1 MPEVTPAEAAPQL
14 SPAERADHPPVDP
27 EAELREAI
35 RHLGRLLG
43 ETLAELRGPAALA
56 RIEQTR
62 QAAVALRQGRLEG
75 GRDAFAASIAALDLG
90 ELELLAEGFTDFFH
104 LENAAE
110 EQHRIRALRAR
121 DRGGA
126 PVDASV
132 AAACAELHRQG
143 AGAAE
148 VQALLDRLLVMPV
161 LTAHPTE
168 ARRRTVLDHLARVS
182 QVLAAQDD
190 PRAGVRERAALEER
204 LREVVMGLAATRK
217 SRSARPSA
225 LDEVRA
231 GLIVFERTL
240 LDAVP
245 AVYRSLAR
253 GLAAT
258 WPGAGFRIPPFL
270 RFGTWIG
277 GDRDGNP
284 FVTAEVT
291 RAALERHRSLALARH
306 AADVGALFS
315 ELSASAGGLTGS
327 EREALEESI
336 AADRERLPDLPSAA
350 RWQRGEERWREKLA
364 YVAARLAAARSRGEG
379 GYPDAEAYLADL
391 ELLQRTLTAAGL
403 GRLARGAL
411 EDARRRA
418 EVFGFHLASLDLRQ
432 HSDVHARVVAEL
444 LSRGGTPGYLDLDE
458 GRRQALLSEL
468 LSRGSLPHPERRG
481 LSPEA
486 REALATLEVV
496 GRARRD
502 GGPAACERY
511 VVSFTRSVSD
521 LLEVAFL
528 ARSARLAPDELRPVP
543 LLEQLEDL
551 ENAAALAQG
560 ILAAPAL
567 RASLRGELEV
577 MLGYSD
583 SGKQV
588 GYVPSRAALH
598 KAQLALAQ
606 VAEAE
611 GLVLTIFHGRG
622 GAVGRGGGP
631 SNRAIRA
638 QPRSALRGRFRVTEQ
653 GETVAARYGRLE
665 IAVRDLEQMVNGVLC
680 TSIGA
685 TERAADAATG
695 EREELLD
702 RTATAALAA
711 YRNLTADPR
720 RLARYALRA
729 TPLAEVPELRFASRP
744 ASRSADL
751 SLDSLRAIPWVF
763 AWNQSRHGIPGWF
776 GLGSALSALLS
787 EVGVERTR
795 ALYREWPFLRGVVD
809 DARLALT
816 QADLDVAEH
825 YARLAGPEDQP
836 VMEAIRAEH
845 GRTREALRALTG
857 DERLL
862 GPWPAVEKAAARR
875 NPYVDVLSHVQV
887 ELLRRLRATGGEE
900 QARVHEALRLTV
912 NGIAAGLQTVG

>member
-1 MPEVTPAEAAPQL
+1 MPEVL
-14 SPAERADHPPVDP
+14 
-27 EAELREAI
+27 EAEPAPPPSSVGRGGDGEASLREEI

-43 ETLAELRGPAALA
+43 ETLAELRGPAALT
-56 RIEQTR
+56 RIESTR

-110 EQHRIRALRAR
+110 EQHRARALRAR
-121 DRGGA
+121 DAAGP

-132 AAACAELHRQG
+132 AAACAELRREG
-143 AGAAE
+143 ARADE

-182 QVLAAQDD
+182 RILAARED
-190 PRAGVRERAALEER
+190 PRAGRGEREALEER
-204 LREVVMGLAATRK
+204 LREVVTALAATRK
-217 SRSARPSA
+217 SRSDRPSA

-245 AVYRSLAR
+245 AVYRSLDR

-258 WPGAGFRIPPFL
+258 WPGQAFRVPPFL

-291 RAALERHRSLALARH
+291 RAALERHRALVLSRH
-306 AADVGALFS
+306 AADVRSLLS
-315 ELSASAGGLTGS
+315 ELSASAAGLGGA
-327 EREALEESI
+327 EREALEASI
-336 AADRERLPDLPSAA
+336 AADRERLPDLPAAA
-350 RWQRGEERWREKLA
+350 RWHRADERWREKLA
-364 YVAARLAAARSRGEG
+364 YMEARLAAARSRGEG

-391 ELLQRTLTAAGL
+391 ELLQRTLAAAGL
-403 GRLARGAL
+403 GRLAGGAL

-418 EVFGFHLASLDLRQ
+418 EVFGFHLATLDIRQ
-432 HSDVHARVVAEL
+432 HSDVHARVVAEIL
-444 LSRGGTPGYLDLDE
+444 ARGGSPGYLDLDE
-458 GRRQALLSEL
+458 AGREALLGEL
-468 LSRGSLPHPERRG
+468 LSRGSLPYPERRG
-481 LSPEA
+481 LSAEA

-502 GGPAACERY
+502 SGPAACERY
-511 VVSFTRSVSD
+511 VISFTRSVSD

-528 ARSARLAPDELRPVP
+528 ARSARLGPDELRPVP

-560 ILAAPAL
+560 ILAAPPL
-567 RASLRGELEV
+567 RAALRGELEV

-606 VAEAE
+606 VAEVE
-611 GLVLTIFHGRG
+611 GLTLTIFHGRG

-685 TERAADAATG
+685 PERAADAATG

-702 RTATAALAA
+702 RTASAALAA
-711 YRNLTADPR
+711 YRRLTADPR

-729 TPLAEVPELRFASRP
+729 TPLEEVPELRFASRP
-744 ASRSADL
+744 ASRTADL
-751 SLDSLRAIPWVF
+751 SLESLRAIPWVF
-763 AWNQSRHGIPGWF
+763 SWNQSRHGIPGWF
-776 GLGSALSALLS
+776 GLGSALSTLLA
-787 EVGVERTR
+787 EVGTERTR

-816 QADLDVAEH
+816 QADMDVAEH
-825 YARLAGPEDQP
+825 YSRLAEPQDRP
-836 VMEAIRAEH
+836 VMDAIRAEH
-845 GRTREALRALTG
+845 ARTMEALRTLTG

-875 NPYVDVLSHVQV
+875 NPYVDVLSHVQI
-887 ELLRRLRATGGEE
+887 ELLRRLRRARPEE
-900 QARVHEALRLTV
+900 RARVQEALRLTV